1 MMGKG
6 LLNSSMVLSLQFHA
20 PQTLIVFLD
29 PTKDTLI
36 LFYFFYFFNDDMI
49 RFSVSCCLFFVEIG
63 TVRYFVDATFRL
75 LHILS
80 TVYCFQRTQEYSTV
94 IIKIIADTQCAHTR
108 LF

>member
-29 PTKDTLI
+29 PTKDT
-36 LFYFFYFFNDDMI
+36 FFFFFNDDMI

-94 IIKIIADTQCAHTR
+94 IKIIADTQCAHTR